1 MCPMLDGWIPTVIIM
16 CKFEFKAGKM
26 DKEIVWFYIQVIK
39 GIVEGCKQSD
49 CVLLG
54 GEVKFSERK

>member
-1 MCPMLDGWIPTVIIM
+1 MDFNSYHHV
-16 CKFEFKAGKM
+16 KFEFKAGLIN
-26 DKEIVWFYIQVIK
+26 KEIVWFFYVQVIK

-54 GEVKFSERK
+54 GEVKFLESK